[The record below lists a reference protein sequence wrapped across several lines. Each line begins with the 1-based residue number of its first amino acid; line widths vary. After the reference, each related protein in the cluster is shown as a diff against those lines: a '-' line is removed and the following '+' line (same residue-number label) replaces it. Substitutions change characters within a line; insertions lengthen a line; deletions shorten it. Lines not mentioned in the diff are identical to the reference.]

1 MVVNKFVMSQN
12 TTDVEDKLALLI
24 QQTPL
29 ALIEWNHEFKVV
41 SWNPAA
47 EKIFGY
53 SAEEIYLKHASTLVP
68 EPVRPHVDRVMA
80 ALLEQVG
87 GTFSRN
93 ENLRKDGTIIT
104 CEWINTP
111 VVDNAGQ
118 HLGIYSIA
126 QDITDRVAAEK
137 IAQKS
142 EAQLLKKSV
151 DLEQAMQDLQRAQ
164 IHLIHNEK
172 MLALGNLVAGI
183 AHEINNPLGFLK
195 GNINPA
201 IDHLK
206 DLFSLVDLYQEKY
219 PNPDAEVQDLI
230 DDIDLDFI
238 RGDLPKLLS
247 SMNQGID
254 RIRDIS
260 NSLRT
265 FSRADSDHPVVFD
278 LHDGLDS
285 TILLLK
291 HRLKGH
297 DHRPAIEVVKQYGS
311 IPEIECFAGQL
322 NQVFMN
328 LLANAVDELD
338 EACQERSLESLHQDP
353 QQITITT
360 QLLHQRPDF
369 VPRDATAEGLASDS
383 SQWVEIQIQDN
394 GRGISED
401 VKAQIFE
408 HLFTTKSVG
417 KGTGLG
423 LTLSRQIIEEKHGGR
438 LSLESAPGQGTIFRI
453 QLPLVYESQ

>member
-1 MVVNKFVMSQN
+1 MMPKNTKGLEEKF
-12 TTDVEDKLALLI
+12 ARLI

-29 ALIEWNHEFKVV
+29 ALIEWNREFKAV

-53 SAEEIYLKHASTLVP
+53 SAEDMYLQHASTLVP
-68 EPVRPHVDRVMA
+68 EHVRPHVDGVMT
-80 ALLEQVG
+80 ALLQQMG

-93 ENLRKDGTIIT
+93 DNLKKDGSIIT

-111 VVDNAGQ
+111 VLDDGGEP
-118 HLGIYSIA
+118 LGIYSIV
-126 QDITDRVAAEK
+126 QDITDRVEAEQT
-137 IAQKS
+137 AQQS
-142 EAQLLKKSV
+142 EAQLLQKSAA
-151 DLEQAMQDLQRAQ
+151 LEQAIQDLQRAQ
-164 IHLIHNEK
+164 LHLIHNEK

-201 IDHLK
+201 LEHLD
-206 DLFSLVDLYQEKY
+206 DLFALIDLYQDKY
-219 PNPDAEVQDLI
+219 PDPDLEIQDLI

-238 RGDLPKLLS
+238 RIDLPKLLT

-260 NSLRT
+260 NGLRT
-265 FSRADSDHPVVFD
+265 FSRSDSDHPVIFD

-297 DHRPAIEVVKQYGS
+297 DHRPAIEVVKQYGK

-328 LLANAVDELD
+328 LLANAIDELD
-338 EACQERSLESLHQDP
+338 EACQDLSLEFLHQNP

-360 QLLHQRPDF
+360 QLSCQHPD
-369 VPRDATAEGLASDS
+369 LALQDL
-383 SQWVEIQIQDN
+383 QDLGNNLTKWIEIRIQDN
-394 GRGISED
+394 GRGISDD
-401 VKAQIFE
+401 VKSQIFE

-438 LSLESAPGQGTIFRI
+438 LTLESAPGQGTTFRI
-453 QLPLVYESQ
+453 LLPLVYENL

>member
-1 MVVNKFVMSQN
+1 MSNGVN
-12 TTDVEDKLALLI
+12 DVENKLALLI

-29 ALIEWNHEFKVV
+29 ALIEWNHEFQVV

-53 SAEEIYLKHASTLVP
+53 TAEEIYLKHASTLVP
-68 EPVRPHVDRVMA
+68 EPVRSHVNHLMTE
-80 ALLEQVG
+80 LLRQAG
-87 GTFSRN
+87 GLFSRN
-93 ENLRKDGTIIT
+93 ENVRKDGTIIV
-104 CEWINTP
+104 CEWTNTP
-111 VVDNAGQ
+111 VIDASGKNM
-118 HLGIYSIA
+118 GIYSIV
-126 QDITDRVAAEK
+126 QDITDRVKAEQIVK
-137 IAQKS
+137 QS
-142 EAQLLKKSV
+142 EAQLLQKSTA
-151 DLEQAMQDLQRAQ
+151 LEQAIQDLQRAQ
-164 IHLIHNEK
+164 LHLVHNEK

-201 IDHLK
+201 LEHLK
-206 DLFSLVDLYQEKY
+206 DLFTLIDLYQEKY
-219 PNPDAEVQDLI
+219 PNPDHDLQDLI

-238 RGDLPKLLS
+238 RTDLPKLLS

-265 FSRADSDHPVVFD
+265 FSRSDSDHPVIFD

-285 TILLLK
+285 TVLLLK

-297 DHRPAIEVVKQYGS
+297 DHRPAIKVVKQYGD

-338 EACQERSLESLHQDP
+338 EACQERSLESLHQYP
-353 QQITITT
+353 QQITIAT
-360 QLLHQRPDF
+360 QLLSQGPNLAARNAVSRNLGDRP
-369 VPRDATAEGLASDS
+369 V
-383 SQWVEIQIQDN
+383 QWVEIQIQDN
-394 GRGISED
+394 GRGISEE

>member
-1 MVVNKFVMSQN
+1 MSKNSNNLEEKF
-12 TTDVEDKLALLI
+12 TFLI

-29 ALIEWNHEFKVV
+29 ALIEWNHEFKAV

-53 SAEEIYLKHASTLVP
+53 SAEEMYLQHASTVVP
-68 EPVRPHVDRVMA
+68 EHIRSYVDDVMS
-80 ALLEQVG
+80 ALLKQMG

-93 ENLRKDGTIIT
+93 DNLKKDGSIIT

-111 VVDNAGQ
+111 IFDDFGQ
-118 HLGIYSIA
+118 PLGIYSIV
-126 QDITDRVAAEK
+126 QDITDRVEAEQTLK
-137 IAQKS
+137 QSEAKLLQKS
-142 EAQLLKKSV
+142 EA
-151 DLEQAMQDLQRAQ
+151 LEQAIQDLRQAQ
-164 IHLIHNEK
+164 LHLIHNEK

-201 IDHLK
+201 LDHLN
-206 DLFSLVDLYQEKY
+206 DLFALIDLYQDKY
-219 PNPDAEVQDLI
+219 PHPDPDLQNFI

-238 RGDLPKLLS
+238 RSDLPKLLS

-260 NSLRT
+260 NGLRT
-265 FSRADSDHPVVFD
+265 FSRADSDHPVIFD
-278 LHDGLDS
+278 VHDGLDS

-297 DHRPAIEVVKQYGS
+297 DHRPAIEVIKNYGS

-328 LLANAVDELD
+328 LLANAIDEFD
-338 EACQERSLESLHQDP
+338 EVCQELSSVSLHQNP

-360 QLLHQRPDF
+360 QLSHQPHDMTHN
-369 VPRDATAEGLASDS
+369 PTRDPAPGQNQGQNQGQV
-383 SQWVEIQIQDN
+383 QWIEIWIQDN
-394 GRGISED
+394 GRGMSHE
-401 VKAQIFE
+401 VQAQVFE

-423 LTLSRQIIEEKHGGR
+423 LTLSRQIIEEKHRGR
-438 LSLESAPGQGTIFRI
+438 LTLESAPGQGTTFRI
-453 QLPLVYESQ
+453 ALPLVCDIL